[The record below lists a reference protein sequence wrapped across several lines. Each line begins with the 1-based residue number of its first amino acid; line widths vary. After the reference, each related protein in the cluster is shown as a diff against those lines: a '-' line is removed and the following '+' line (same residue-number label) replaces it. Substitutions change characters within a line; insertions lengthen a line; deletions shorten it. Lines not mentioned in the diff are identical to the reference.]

1 MQNEPNAEQISLQEK
16 NYLYSSAPKIMSVQE
31 NQQTE
36 GQQPFTA
43 KLLAVTPSCMV
54 AVQF

>member
-31 NQQTE
+31 NQQ
-36 GQQPFTA
+36 PFTA